1 LIAVRVLEAAAAEA
15 LDVDGRQ
22 GAVEAMLTLQD
33 GRKAA
38 FEVTNLAADGA
49 LETASLLAKDNH
61 KWSLPGKW
69 FWSIEVGSPQDLR
82 RLKQCYAKIILICEA
97 AGVAQP
103 DHHPLAWSPSADPD
117 LQWLIEN
124 SSCNMF
130 GHPEQLTSNMQNPG
144 ASVTPT
150 SGGGFIDD
158 SMSGWAH
165 RLHRRY
171 RRIPPP
177 RRPRIQRQPT
187 HIRARRKARRRRM
200 QKLSQRRDSETNL
213 SRPQCLETAARET
226 PRTPVVTASA
236 EMFAGG
242 RQWQPAGTIHAHH
255 RRSGRQETSTVSPS
269 DRSRGNYSEIQ
280 VVVRRRTILN
290 DASVG
295 GVDDQHSRWCGRSAG
310 RSWPCGRRWLGSIP
324 AAAR

>member
-22 GAVEAMLTLQD
+22 GAVEATLTLQD

-124 SSCNMF
+124 SPCKMF
-130 GHPEQLTSNMQNPG
+130 GHPEQLASNMRNPG
-144 ASVTPT
+144 ASVMPK
-150 SGGGFIDD
+150 SRGGFIDD
-158 SMSGWAH
+158 SMSGFANELSKAFQRPH
-165 RLHRRY
+165 IPKRFEKLAKSDADERHLFIPLHESALPFS
-171 RRIPPP
+171 ISSGLMFGDALPPEPPP
-177 RRPRIQRQPT
+177 VPDYVTHLWLAPAFSRRV
-187 HIRARRKARRRRM
+187 
-200 QKLSQRRDSETNL
+200 LLWSQEAGWQNG
-213 SRPQCLETAARET
+213 RP
-226 PRTPVVTASA
+226 
-236 EMFAGG
+236 
-242 RQWQPAGTIHAHH
+242 
-255 RRSGRQETSTVSPS
+255 
-269 DRSRGNYSEIQ
+269 Y
-280 VVVRRRTILN
+280 
-290 DASVG
+290 
-295 GVDDQHSRWCGRSAG
+295 DD
-310 RSWPCGRRWLGSIP
+310 
-324 AAAR
+324 